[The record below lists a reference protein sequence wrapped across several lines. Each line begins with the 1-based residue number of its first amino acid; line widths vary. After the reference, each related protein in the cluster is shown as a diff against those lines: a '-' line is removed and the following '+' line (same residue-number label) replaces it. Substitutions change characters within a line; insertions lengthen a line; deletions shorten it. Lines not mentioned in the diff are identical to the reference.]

1 MKNFKFIKQKIS
13 ISVITTV
20 LGVANVAHAQ
30 ESANP
35 KLDACVKD
43 EQIALTAKGAGLGAM
58 AGLGASLFSS
68 NKEDALKKA
77 AIGAAVGGVAGFATA
92 YFTAVDNCFKKDP
105 SLIPESKI
113 ELTQDYAQIKKAA
126 KYKPS
131 QGIRAEATKLEM
143 PGSVK
148 AGTMLD
154 VVSFFQVLTP
164 DGAETQV
171 MIERKL
177 FAIVEGKE
185 TQVTFSG
192 KTSEQRTLPAGGHK
206 DISHLPIPAK
216 AQAGTQYRVEFSISA
231 DGKPASTVQGT
242 VTVE

>member
-1 MKNFKFIKQKIS
+1 MKKVIAYQKLATS
-13 ISVITTV
+13 S
-20 LGVANVAHAQ
+20 LVALLCLSTAAQAQ

-77 AIGAAVGGVAGFATA
+77 AIGAALGGAAGFATA

-105 SLIPESKI
+105 SLIPESQI
-113 ELTQDYAQIKKAA
+113 ERTQDYAQVKKSA

-164 DGAETQV
+164 DGAETPV
-171 MIERKL
+171 TIERKL
-177 FAIVEGKE
+177 FAIVDGKE

-192 KTSEQRTLPAGGHK
+192 KSSEQRTLPPGGHK
-206 DISHLPIPAK
+206 DTAHLPIPAK
-216 AQAGTQYRVEFSISA
+216 AQAGTRYRVEFSISA